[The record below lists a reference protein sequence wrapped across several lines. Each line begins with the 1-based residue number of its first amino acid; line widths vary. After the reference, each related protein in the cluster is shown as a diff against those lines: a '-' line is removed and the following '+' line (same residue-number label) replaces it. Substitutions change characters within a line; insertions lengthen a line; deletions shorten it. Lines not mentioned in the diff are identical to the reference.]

1 MKKYHT
7 IIPWILQ
14 KIGYILAWI
23 VLKFFVH
30 LEIRGKENLQDITK
44 PLILAQNHTGELDS
58 AIFALIWPL
67 FSKQFPVYFVS
78 NPKEKFHTFGWRS
91 YIYGGA
97 FFNMLGAY
105 PIISGHHNYAY
116 ALQNHIFLLRK
127 GKTVC
132 IFPEGGRTRDGKLK
146 PSHGGV
152 AYLAYTTS
160 TSVLPIAT
168 NTFYNL
174 NWKEFFLRRRHIV
187 VTIGKPMSYKEV
199 VPSKTPYVADFQAG
213 GQRVMEAIGK
223 ML

>member
-7 IIPWILQ
+7 VIPWILQ

-30 LEIRGKENLQDITK
+30 LEIKGKENLMGLKK

-67 FSKQFPVYFVS
+67 CSEQFPIYFVS
-78 NPKEKFHTFGWRS
+78 NPKEKYDTFGWRS

-116 ALQNHIFLLRK
+116 ALQNHISLLRK
-127 GKTVC
+127 GKTIC

-146 PSHGGV
+146 QSHGGV
-152 AYLAYTTS
+152 AYLSYTAS
-160 TSVLPIAT
+160 TAVVPIAT

-174 NWKEFFLRRRHIV
+174 KPGEFFLRKRHITV
-187 VTIGKPMSYKEV
+187 SIGKALLPKEV
-199 VPSKTPYVADFQAG
+199 VPEENPSVEDFKHG
-213 GQRVMEAIGK
+213 GQRVMDAIGK
-223 ML
+223 MM